1 LLSSIVAR
9 EPNISWYAHSKW
21 QGEQLLEHCVDIE
34 YTVLRPPAVYGPG
47 DKEML
52 PIFRL
57 MQRGI
62 AVVPGSPEVRISLI
76 YVSDLV
82 EAIIACLLCPAALR
96 QPLSVGDG
104 KPNGYNWHDMAEI
117 AGQHWSRRVRL
128 VRVPT
133 WLLDAIANLNT
144 RVAGITGNAPMLT
157 PPKVRELRHSD
168 WVTDNNAITAAT
180 GWTPVVGL
188 REGLEQLKL
197 PPL

>member
-1 LLSSIVAR
+1 MPRRVRRLA
-9 EPNISWYAHSKW
+9 PN
-21 QGEQLLEHCVDIE
+21 
-34 YTVLRPPAVYGPG
+34 
-47 DKEML
+47 
-52 PIFRL
+52 
-57 MQRGI
+57 
-62 AVVPGSPEVRISLI
+62 
-76 YVSDLV
+76 
-82 EAIIACLLCPAALR
+82 
-96 QPLSVGDG
+96 
-104 KPNGYNWHDMAEI
+104 
-117 AGQHWSRRVRL
+117 WSRRVRL